1 MMNKED
7 RMRVFSGYGYTDL
20 GEGEN
25 EETLV
30 FKRFDDGS
38 GLLMAVHDKYTTQIK
53 MDINSIQRFCA
64 CANGTTE

>member
-1 MMNKED
+1 MNKED
-7 RMRVFSGYGYTDL
+7 RMQVFTGYGYINL

-38 GLLMAVHDKYTTQIK
+38 GLIMAVHDKYTTQIK
-53 MDINSIQRFCA
+53 MDIDSIKRFCA
-64 CANGTTE
+64 CAIETNE